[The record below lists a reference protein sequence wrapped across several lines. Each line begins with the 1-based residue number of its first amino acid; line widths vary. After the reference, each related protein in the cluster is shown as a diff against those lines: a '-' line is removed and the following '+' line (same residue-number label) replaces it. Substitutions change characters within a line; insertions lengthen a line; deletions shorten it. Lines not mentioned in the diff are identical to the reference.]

1 MRYWFWTLAGLL
13 ITGAALIAAAW
24 GLYHVTRIGTCASGG
39 PYVSARPCPAGTGAY
54 IIAIMAGVFGGLGGL
69 FLFAL
74 RGDDGLRPGI
84 SIGLL
89 TWTLGFGLLGGAALY
104 SAIGPA
110 KGTDSSGGGGIIVAV
125 IFFPMALGGLIAAVR
140 SGGGDEPLPPGHR
153 IMPSATMFPPPGPSQ
168 VTPIILQ
175 PRPGG
180 PVPLARTG
188 QATARS
194 EDDTLAR
201 LQKLGDLHASGTL
214 TDEEFATQKKRIL
227 GEV

>member
-1 MRYWFWTLAGLL
+1 MRYWFWTFAGLL
-13 ITGAALIAAAW
+13 VTGAALVAAAW

-54 IIAIMAGVFGGLGGL
+54 ILAIMAGVFGGLGGI
-69 FLFAL
+69 FLYAL
-74 RGDDGLRPGI
+74 RGDGLRPGI

-89 TWTLGFGLLGGAALY
+89 VWTLGFLLLGGAALY

-110 KGTDSSGGGGIIVAV
+110 RAKDSSSGGGIIVAV
-125 IFFPMALGGLIAAVR
+125 IFFPLALGGLIAAVK
-140 SGGGDEPLPPGHR
+140 SGGGDDPLPPGQR
-153 IMPSATMFPPPGPSQ
+153 VMPSPAMFPPPGPGQ
-168 VTPIILQ
+168 GTPIVLR

-180 PVPLARTG
+180 PVPLAAAAHG
-188 QATARS
+188 APAA

-201 LQKLGDLHASGTL
+201 LQKLGDLHANGTL